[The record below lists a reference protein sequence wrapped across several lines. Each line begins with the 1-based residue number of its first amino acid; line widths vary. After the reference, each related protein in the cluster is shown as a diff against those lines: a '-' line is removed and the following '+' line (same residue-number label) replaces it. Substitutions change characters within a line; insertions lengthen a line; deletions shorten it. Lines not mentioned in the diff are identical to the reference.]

1 MSSFLLDL
9 RHAGR
14 ALRRSPVVVAI
25 AVLSIG
31 LGVGAN
37 AAVFSWMDNLVL
49 HPYPAI
55 ADPDRLVGL
64 EVAAPDGDGW
74 PLSYPTYREWRDGSR
89 SFAGMAGWTVIRV
102 SAREEH
108 EGGALPLVATSV
120 SGGYFGVLGVR
131 AAIGRT
137 LTPADEG
144 GAAPVAVLS
153 HAYWTRRYAGDRGV
167 LGRTLFLNGQP
178 VSIVGV
184 AGPRFV
190 GTYVGVVPDLFV
202 PIALQPR
209 LTGVAPATALE
220 DRGSRWVQAVARLAP
235 GVPRERAQ
243 AELDALAR
251 RLSAAA
257 GDRPVLGALVVDA
270 RRQFLGGIVFPL
282 LAVMLAV
289 TAFLLLVACA
299 NVASLLLVRADG
311 RRHEVAVRVALGAS
325 RTRIVRLAAAE
336 SLLLAAAGGTLG
348 VLIALLS
355 RSALYALIP
364 VGAFPVTLPIE
375 LNARVLLFALGAAV
389 VVAVACTVGPAL
401 AVSRTPPSGSL
412 KSASRAVAPAASRVR
427 STLVAG
433 QLAFSLLCL
442 VTAGLFVRGLRAA
455 SAVALGFSDPDRVL
469 LVGTDF
475 AAARVTDS
483 NGVEA
488 VGELLRRLRAL
499 PGARAATVATMVP
512 LGFGGRR
519 TADVR
524 VEGYAPQPDENVSAE
539 RGIVG
544 SDYARTMGIPLVA
557 GRDIADG
564 DRPASLQVALVNEAF
579 AHRFWPHA
587 SALGQRVDVGH
598 GWATVVGVVRD
609 GKYGSLTEAP
619 RPVAYFP
626 VTQWFQPGLTVHV
639 RAAGSPRALIEPVR
653 GELRRVNV
661 DLAALQPRTLAE
673 HIAASTFVQRTGAA
687 VLGALGT
694 AALLLSVFGVY
705 GALAAAVAARRRELG
720 IRLALG
726 ASVGSIGRMTVGYAA
741 GVAAWGVGAGGVLAF
756 AAASLLRN
764 QIAFVSPA
772 DPVSLGGA
780 AALLAVGVAAAAA
793 IPTWRAVRVH
803 PAVVLRDD

>member
-9 RHAGR
+9 RHAAR

-49 HPYPAI
+49 HPYPGI
-55 ADPDRLVGL
+55 SDPDRLVGL

-74 PLSYPTYREWRDGSR
+74 PLSYPTYRGWRDGSR
-89 SFAGMAGWTVIRV
+89 SFAGVAAWTVLRV
-102 SAREEH
+102 AGREEH

-120 SGGYFGVLGVR
+120 SGGYFDVLGVR
-131 AAIGRT
+131 PALGRI
-137 LTPADEG
+137 LTPTDERE
-144 GAAPVAVLS
+144 AAPVAVLS
-153 HAYWTRRYAGDRGV
+153 HAYWTRRYAGDRDV
-167 LGRTLFLNGQP
+167 LRRTLFLNGQP

-184 AGPRFV
+184 AAPRFV

-202 PIALQPR
+202 PITLQPR
-209 LTGVAPATALE
+209 LIGVASATALE

-235 GVPRERAQ
+235 GLTRERAQ

-251 RLSAAA
+251 RLSVGA
-257 GDRPVLGALVVDA
+257 GDRPLTGALVVDA
-270 RRQFLGGIVFPL
+270 RKQFLGGIVFPL
-282 LAVMLAV
+282 FTAMLAV

-299 NVASLLLVRADG
+299 NVASLLLVRADS

-325 RTRIVRLAAAE
+325 RARIARLAAAE
-336 SLLLAAAGGTLG
+336 SVLLAAAGGALG
-348 VLIALLS
+348 VVIALFS
-355 RSALYALIP
+355 RSVLSGLIP
-364 VGAFPVTLPIE
+364 TAAFPVTLGIE
-375 LNARVLLFALGAAV
+375 LNVRVVLFALSAAV
-389 VVAVACTVGPAL
+389 VVAAACTVGPAL
-401 AVSRTPPSGSL
+401 AGSRTPPAGSL
-412 KSASRAVAPAASRVR
+412 KSVSRAVAPAASRVR

-455 SAVALGFSDPDRVL
+455 AAVEIGFADPPRVL

-475 AAARVTDS
+475 AAARVSDS

-488 VGELLRRLRAL
+488 VGELLGRLRAL
-499 PGARAATVATMVP
+499 PGVRAATVATMVP

-519 TADVR
+519 MADVR
-524 VEGYAPQPDENVSAE
+524 VDGYASRPNESMSVE
-539 RGIVG
+539 RVVVG

-564 DRPASLQVALVNEAF
+564 DRAASLPVALVNETF
-579 AHRFWPHA
+579 ARRFWPHA
-587 SALGQRVDVGH
+587 SALGQRVDAGH
-598 GWATVVGVVRD
+598 GWATVVGVLRD

-619 RPVAYFP
+619 QPVAYFP

-639 RAAGSPRALIEPVR
+639 RTAGDPRALIEPVR
-653 GELRRVNV
+653 GELRRVHV
-661 DLAALQPRTLAE
+661 DLPALQPRTLAE

-687 VLGALGT
+687 VLGAFGT
-694 AALLLSVFGVY
+694 AALLLSVIGVY

-726 ASVGSIGRMTVGYAA
+726 ASVGSVGWTMVRYAA
-741 GVAAWGVGAGGVLAF
+741 RVAAWGVGVGSVLAF

-764 QIAFVSPA
+764 QIAFVSPT
-772 DPVSLGGA
+772 DPVSFTGA
-780 AALLAVGVAAAAA
+780 AALLAAGIAAAAA
-793 IPTWRAVRVH
+793 IPTWRAVRVD
-803 PAVVLRDD
+803 PALVLREQ